1 MLFENSAR
9 EGADR
14 RNRGN
19 TLQFGEDLVVIIID
33 QAVDLELHESLGFG
47 LESPLVSGS
56 RA

>member
-9 EGADR
+9 ERADR

-19 TLQFGEDLVVIIID
+19 TLQFGEELVVIIID

-47 LESPLVSGS
+47 LESPLVSRS